1 MTTDADNDPV
11 DAQPPEPEASAPEN
25 SAASPQSDGSA
36 DAESKPAAEPRQ
48 RGGRGVIVFAMALAF
63 FAAGAAGFLWWQ
75 YREFYVA
82 LDRAD
87 GETEIALRDVRSEL
101 RGLEDTL
108 GELGEDR
115 AALVDVV
122 EEVVDRV
129 NEIPARFA
137 ALDERIAAMQG
148 VSSDARGRWLRAQ
161 AEYYLNVANAEL
173 TLRHSRANAVA
184 ALELA
189 DRALLDA
196 GSPTYAAVRERI
208 AAEVLGLEAV
218 AVPDIEGLSFSLT
231 QLKTSIATLP
241 MGPLGPD
248 GREDAPLEDAPPG
261 IGRLWQSVKSALA
274 GMFRV
279 ERRDTSSAL
288 SLSRNQQIVVRRQV
302 ELELTLAR
310 AGLVEAMPEL
320 FAASIANAR
329 ELLLAHFDSQDAGV
343 EGAAALLDEMADL
356 DVAPAYP
363 DISGSL
369 TLLRAIVDRDG

>member
-1 MTTDADNDPV
+1 MTTDADNAPA
-11 DAQPPEPEASAPEN
+11 DAQPPEPETSAPES
-25 SAASPQSDGSA
+25 SAASPEGDAFA
-36 DAESKPAAEPRQ
+36 DAKAKPAAELRQ
-48 RGGRGVIVFAMALAF
+48 RSGRGVIVFALALAF

-75 YREFYVA
+75 YRQFYVA

-87 GETEIALRDVRSEL
+87 GETEVALRDVRAEL

-108 GELGEDR
+108 GELSDDR

-122 EEVVDRV
+122 EEIVDRV

-137 ALDERIAAMQG
+137 ALDERMAAMQG

-161 AEYYLNVANAEL
+161 AEYYLSVANAEL
-173 TLRHSRANAVA
+173 TLRRSRATAVA

-189 DRALLDA
+189 DRALLDT
-196 GSPTYAAVRERI
+196 GSPAYAAVRERI
-208 AAEVLGLEAV
+208 AGEVLGLEAV
-218 AVPDIEGLSFSLT
+218 AVPDIEGLSFSLA
-231 QLKTSIATLP
+231 QVKSSIATLP
-241 MGPLGPD
+241 MRSPGPD
-248 GREDAPLEDAPPG
+248 GGEDVPIDDAPPG

-279 ERRDTSSAL
+279 ERRDTSNVL
-288 SLSRNQQIVVRRQV
+288 SLSRNQQTVVRRQV

-320 FAASIANAR
+320 YMASIANAR
-329 ELLLAHFDSQDAGV
+329 ELLLAHFDTQDAAV
-343 EGAAALLDEMADL
+343 EGAAALLDEMAEL
-356 DVAPAYP
+356 DIAPAYP

-369 TLLRAIVDRDG
+369 TLLRDIADRDG